1 MDDLGLVRFR
11 NRTLLAQFFRG
22 VDGAGHAYVIARSKD
37 AIRSPFNV
45 VF

>member
-1 MDDLGLVRFR
+1 VALGPGADYVVVAR
-11 NRTLLAQFFRG
+11 NFN
-22 VDGAGHAYVIARSKD
+22 AYVIARSKD